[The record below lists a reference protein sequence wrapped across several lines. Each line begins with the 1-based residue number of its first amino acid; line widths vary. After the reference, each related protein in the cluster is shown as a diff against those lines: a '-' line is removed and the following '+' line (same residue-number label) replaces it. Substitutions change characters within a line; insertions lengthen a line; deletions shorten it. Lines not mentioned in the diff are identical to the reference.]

1 MRERWL
7 KTLIERGAC
16 GRGMLPIRRSAAGM
30 EVLRGRVQRRQRGA
44 HGRAATCDV
53 EGAGGKEDEW
63 GFGGQVRLLAGVF
76 EQRLL
81 EAGSGQHICGGALV
95 TGKPLHYSKMVLI
108 EPIFQIMQ
116 DFVKA
121 RFYYAA
127 LRLLEGLRQSISVE
141 NQNIN

>member
-1 MRERWL
+1 
-7 KTLIERGAC
+7 
-16 GRGMLPIRRSAAGM
+16 M

-81 EAGSGQHICGGALV
+81 EAGSGQRMWRRARDREALALLQNGSDRTDIPDHVRLCESSSKHAFIMRLCG
-95 TGKPLHYSKMVLI
+95 
-108 EPIFQIMQ
+108 F
-116 DFVKA
+116 
-121 RFYYAA
+121 
-127 LRLLEGLRQSISVE
+127 
-141 NQNIN
+141 